1 MKGTGSK
8 GKKEP
13 PGGALSRL
21 TQSALIAALYLALTL
36 ATSFMSF
43 SLIQL
48 RLAEALASLPALFP
62 SAIPGLFLG
71 CLLANLMN
79 PQPLGLVDILA
90 GSLVTFLAAFLTW
103 RLAAP
108 WRRSLAQQVEA
119 GTTSPPMGLV
129 RLLPALL
136 APILL
141 NALIVGSY
149 LPFLLQSGR
158 PSLAVVAASM
168 GSIFISQSLV
178 IMGLGLPLVLA
189 LRWTPW
195 AKREYLSQG
204 GAES

>member
-43 SLIQL
+43 SLLQL
-48 RLAEALASLPALFP
+48 RLAEALTGLPALFP

-108 WRRSLAQQVEA
+108 WRRGLARQLEA
-119 GTTSPPMGLV
+119 GSAPSRGLA
-129 RLLPALL
+129 RLLPALM
-136 APILL
+136 APIVL

-158 PSLAVVAASM
+158 PSLAVVAASI

-189 LRWTPW
+189 LRRTPW

-204 GAES
+204 GPES